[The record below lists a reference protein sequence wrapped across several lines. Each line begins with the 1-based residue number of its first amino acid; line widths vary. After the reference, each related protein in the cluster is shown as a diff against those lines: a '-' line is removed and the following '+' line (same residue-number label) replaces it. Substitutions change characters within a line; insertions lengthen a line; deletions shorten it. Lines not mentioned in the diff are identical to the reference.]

1 MLSQK
6 SHVGKTIYCMFS
18 STRNAQKREIYE
30 TEIGNEDKC
39 VIYNYLRNLGFKKML
54 NISKIINNK
63 IDAMVIIPIYLYFQ
77 YFIIHVFLYCLRKNV
92 LIKQFPT
99 TIGTMPQHQV

>member
-6 SHVGKTIYCMFS
+6 SHVEKTIYYMFP
-18 STRNAQKREIYE
+18 STRNAQKGEIYE
-30 TEIGNEDKC
+30 TESGNEDKY
-39 VIYNYLRNLGFKKML
+39 VIYSYLRNLVFKKML
-54 NISKIINNK
+54 SISKIINNK
-63 IDAMVIIPIYLYFQ
+63 IDDMVMIPIYLYFQ
-77 YFIIHVFLYCLRKNV
+77 YFIIHVFLYCLRENV